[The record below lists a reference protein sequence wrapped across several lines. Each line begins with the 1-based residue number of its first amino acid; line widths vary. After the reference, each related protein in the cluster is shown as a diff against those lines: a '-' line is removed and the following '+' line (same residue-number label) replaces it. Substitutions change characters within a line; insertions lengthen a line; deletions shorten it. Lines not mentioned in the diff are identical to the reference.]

1 MKHVIKWIF
10 VALFISSLTSFVKRD
25 KQAVGLRVG
34 DMAPDFIM
42 ADGRPFALD
51 SCKGGYVLLSFWASY
66 DATSRLHNAQ
76 LNNVL
81 PDLPETV
88 RMVSV
93 SFDDYRSVFRETVR
107 EDRLRFAECYWEKPS
122 SSVYA
127 LYELEKGFG
136 NYLLDADGVIVAK
149 NVSASELPAYFN

>member
-10 VALFISSLTSFVKRD
+10 VVLFISSLTSFVKRD

-34 DMAPDFIM
+34 EMAPDFSM
-42 ADGRPFALD
+42 ADSRPFALD

-66 DATSRLHNAQ
+66 DAPSRLHNAQ

-81 PDLPETV
+81 PDLPEEV

-93 SFDDYRSVFRETVR
+93 SFDDYRSIFRETVR
-107 EDRLRFAECYWEKPS
+107 EDRLRFADCYWEKPA
-122 SSVYA
+122 SSVYE
-127 LYELEKGFG
+127 LYELEKGFA

-149 NVSASELPAYFN
+149 NVSASELSSYFN